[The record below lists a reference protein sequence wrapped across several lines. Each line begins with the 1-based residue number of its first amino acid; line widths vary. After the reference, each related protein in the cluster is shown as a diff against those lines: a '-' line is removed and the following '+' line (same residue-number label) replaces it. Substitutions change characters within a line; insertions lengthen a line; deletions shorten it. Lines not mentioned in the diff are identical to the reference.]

1 MLISGQSCGEVAR
14 VAPVIVVRIVVAL
27 STANIAVRAHCAIQ
41 RVFLLSMVAILVV
54 LATSA
59 PTRIKPQCQ

>member
-1 MLISGQSCGEVAR
+1 MLIGGQSGGEVAR
-14 VAPVIVVRIVVAL
+14 VAPIVAGIIVAL
-27 STANIAVRAHCAIQ
+27 STASVAMRAHCAIQ

>member
-1 MLISGQSCGEVAR
+1 MLIGGQSGGEVAR
-14 VAPVIVVRIVVAL
+14 VAPIVAGIIVAL
-27 STANIAVRAHCAIQ
+27 STASVAMRAHCTIQ